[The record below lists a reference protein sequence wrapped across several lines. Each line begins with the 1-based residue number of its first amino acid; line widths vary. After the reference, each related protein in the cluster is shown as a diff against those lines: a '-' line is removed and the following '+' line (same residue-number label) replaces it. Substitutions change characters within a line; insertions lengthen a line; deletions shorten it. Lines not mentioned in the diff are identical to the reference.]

1 MSPNRRIHPTNTIKY
16 HQIPS
21 EHTAIVLVS
30 LIPLFVSRISPCS
43 SRHPG
48 RALPRRHQLHIDTHV
63 NNVIRIAV
71 SAREAEK
78 GGRGPNQGPG
88 EIARG
93 GHRDSGDMPSPN
105 EHPCRARRQGVVSVG
120 CQSTLPPAPPIEPAR
135 EGATRGRCPGL
146 DPSAHS
152 PACRS
157 EFRAG

>member
-1 MSPNRRIHPTNTIKY
+1 MGLNISLYKPNTP
-16 HQIPS
+16 
-21 EHTAIVLVS
+21 LVS

-78 GGRGPNQGPG
+78 GGREPNQGPG

-146 DPSAHS
+146 DPSI
-152 PACRS
+152 
-157 EFRAG
+157 RAFSSLPE